1 MRGDVKSGIEALN
14 KSLVA
19 YEEEL
24 HDTFFGG
31 SKPGMVDY
39 MIWPWIENVSRL
51 SEAGFVLNGDGKLPK
66 LAAWVKAM
74 EADKAVQKTKA
85 PEEIVTKFMQSMK
98 EGKPNYDIE

>member
-1 MRGDVKSGIEALN
+1 MRGDAQSGIEALN

-31 SKPGMVDY
+31 SKPAMVDY

-51 SEAGFVLNGDGKLPK
+51 SESGFVLNADGKLPK
-66 LAAWVKAM
+66 LAAWFKAM
-74 EADKAVQKTKA
+74 EADEAVKKTKV
-85 PEEIVTKFMQSMK
+85 PDDIVTKFRESMK